1 MSGDFNIK
9 VRRGKGFQALFSDLF
24 IAIGIGQ
31 GNEKDLKS
39 FHEEKSSKPVWN
51 QVCRLSCPIRLVSS
65 KSEEDDDDTGI
76 PNYVIFKLY
85 DEEKVKERTE
95 MLGWVMVPRSE
106 WDPEFQWRDVMRA
119 ERPPGRFI
127 GGSIEIAI
135 EFIPSKKGPR
145 KVPKDFQKLIQ
156 NPDLHI
162 PVYNKRDMGRD
173 KENLILVPGF
183 QEPFEL
189 KLPSTIVVVNGLR
202 ARCSIYL
209 TKFRIFIKLD
219 IQESILSI
227 WYQHISQVT
236 KESNKMEMIVF
247 DITCKDIR
255 TIQIICQKPL
265 SNRHSEFIQRVTYQ
279 TLNWGHGTAGSETM
293 TAMMLYRTLNEELSA
308 GWNIFSMED
317 EMERQGL
324 VATGRFKLI
333 SENQSY
339 GLCPSYTRS
348 LFIPNTCGVK
358 VMYKVANF
366 RKQKRL
372 PIVTWY
378 NQKTD
383 TIIIRSSQPAIG
395 MWKERSVEDEMYLKM
410 LMETSK
416 RQDQLIIAD
425 CRTKAAAKANRFR
438 GGGKE
443 STSRYDNLKV
453 FYFDIPNIHV
463 VRKSFQDLSEAI
475 TDGELPESAFLV
487 KVAKTKWL
495 IHVRA
500 CLSAALSVVR
510 WSEKGLPVLVHCSDG
525 WDRTSQVVA
534 LAQVMLD
541 PYFRTIE
548 GFMVLIEKDWL
559 AFGHKFKD
567 RLGTPNDKN
576 DHEQSPIFL
585 QFLEGT
591 RALMLEYPEAFEF
604 TVEFIVFLADHHAS
618 GLFGNFMC
626 NNEAARHGI
635 SSKTI
640 SIWAVPVMRNRIYTP
655 IIGTLSPIL
664 SYKSQSLF
672 YEFFLRYDIDSNS
685 LRGWV
690 GVNTVPDVEAIR
702 RDINILKCENTG
714 NEKVLWVPD
723 NEVNECTSCQ
733 MPFSKSLFSLNQRR
747 KHHCRQCGHV
757 FCSRCTQ
764 NWDRRGR
771 LCDECWSL
779 PRQNDSEYLMMDS
792 YNRGR
797 LNKIQSGPANVSK
810 PFNSRLNFTSS
821 DRTPSPENYI
831 PVLPRA
837 SSNIPSSNRNK
848 KPPPRPKQFSSPPE
862 RRTRTPSPH
871 RLKRDHTPSP
881 NRKKNVSLPPVPST
895 LPPLPGT
902 AAPKNPIRLIPDYS
916 NDQKQKD
923 FLSPTSANRR
933 FGNR

>member
-9 VRRGKGFQALFSDLF
+9 VRRGKGFQALVSDLY
-24 IAIGIGQ
+24 ITIRI
-31 GNEKDLKS
+31 NEYNAKDLKT
-39 FHEEKSSKPVWN
+39 FHEEKSSNAVWN
-51 QVCRLSCPIRLVSS
+51 QVCRLSCPILLSP
-65 KSEEDDDDTGI
+65 KYGENDDETAI
-76 PNYVIFKLY
+76 PNYVIFQIY

-95 MLGWVMVPRSE
+95 TLGWVMVPRSE
-106 WDPEFQWRDVMRA
+106 WNPEFQWRDVMRA
-119 ERPPGRFI
+119 ERPPRRFI

-135 EFIPSKKGPR
+135 EFIPSLKGPH

-162 PVYNKRDMGRD
+162 PVND
-173 KENLILVPGF
+173 KHGNEILVPGIE
-183 QEPFEL
+183 EPFEL
-189 KLPSTIVVVNGLR
+189 KLPSSIVVVNGLR

-209 TKFRIFIKLD
+209 TKFRILIKLD

-247 DITCKDIR
+247 DITCRDIR
-255 TIQIICQKPL
+255 TIQVICPTPL
-265 SNRHSEFIQRVTYQ
+265 SNRHFEFIQRVTYKA
-279 TLNWGHGTAGSETM
+279 LNWGHGSSGSETM
-293 TAMMLYRTLNEELSA
+293 TAVTLHQTVNKRLTA

-339 GLCPSYTRS
+339 GLCPSYTKS
-348 LFIPNTCGVK
+348 LYIPSDCGIQ
-358 VMYKVANF
+358 VMYGVANF

-378 NQKTD
+378 NQKSD

-395 MWKERSVEDEMYLKM
+395 MWKERSSEDEMYLKM

-443 STSRYDNLKV
+443 SKSRYDNLKV

-463 VRKSFQDLSEAI
+463 VRKSFQDLSNAI
-475 TDGELPESAFLV
+475 TDGELPESEFLG
-487 KVAKTKWL
+487 KVAKSKWL

-534 LAQVMLD
+534 LAQIMLD

-548 GFMVLIEKDWL
+548 GFRVLIEKDWL

-567 RLGTPNDKN
+567 RTGTPNDKN

-604 TVEFIVFLADHHAS
+604 TVEFIVFLADHHNS

-626 NNEAARHGI
+626 NNEAARCGI
-635 SSKTI
+635 SSKSI

-655 IIGTLSPIL
+655 FNGTLSPIL
-664 SYKSQSLF
+664 SYKSQGLF
-672 YEFFLRYDIDSNS
+672 QEFFLRYDIDSNA

-733 MPFSKSLFSLNQRR
+733 MQFSKSLFSLNQRR

-779 PRQNDSEYLMMDS
+779 PPKSNTDNDYLLDNH
-792 YNRGR
+792 NRGR
-797 LNKIQSGPANVSK
+797 RRKNKSGPGNVSL
-810 PFNSRLNFTSS
+810 PFNPRVKLTAS
-821 DRTPSPENYI
+821 DRTPSPQNNI
-831 PVLPRA
+831 PALPRV
-837 SSNIPSSNRNK
+837 SSNVITSANRSI
-848 KPPPRPKQFSSPPE
+848 KPPPRPKQYSSPQA
-862 RRTRTPSPH
+862 RRARTPSPN
-871 RLKRDHTPSP
+871 LMKRNRAPSP
-881 NRKKNVSLPPVPST
+881 NRQKNVSLPPVPST
-895 LPPLPGT
+895 LPPVPSTLPP
-902 AAPKNPIRLIPDYS
+902 AAPRNPINLIPDYS
-916 NDQKQKD
+916 NNQTQRD
-923 FLSPTSANRR
+923 FLSPTAANRR